1 MKPESMIGKSIPVHD
16 AALKVTGQLQFV
28 DDMEL
33 PRMLHAKVLFSPVA
47 HARITAIDTSEAE
60 ALPGVH
66 AVACYKNTP
75 RRRFNSTTRFY
86 LQAPA
91 PIETERVF
99 DDTVRFIGDRVA
111 AVAADTP
118 EIAQQAIDLI
128 RVEYEPL
135 PVYVDPEQAMK
146 EDAYPLHGTSN
157 IACRVEKN
165 AGDVDKGFQEADRI
179 FEDRYTT
186 PAIHH
191 CAIEPH
197 TAIASMDARG
207 KLTLIAP
214 FQNTFG
220 ERIVLSRIFGMPLS
234 RIRVISPTI
243 GGAFGG
249 KMEACIELIPAA
261 LTMLCH
267 RPVKLTM
274 TRRECMVATRV
285 RHASVTYIRTGVKN
299 DGTITAQDIRVI
311 TNTGAYAS
319 SAGNVIGAMSA
330 KVFKA
335 YKIPNMRFIGTPVYT
350 NTPVAGAMRGY
361 GSPQVYFAME
371 CQLQRIAREMGLDY
385 TKLQLR
391 NLVDPEDSDLCV
403 GHPIGN
409 PRPKDCLARVLELQK
424 NWESMSEENGRYR
437 IGVGWALGVHGSG
450 AFGSQIDQNC
460 MVIKMNDDGSCIL
473 HTGTH
478 DMGNGSLITQM
489 QVVSE
494 ELGIPL
500 EQIDCLASD
509 TDVCGW
515 NLGDFS
521 SRGVYVSCGAVKK
534 AAEDVARQ
542 LRHEAAALLGEPE
555 ESITLQQG
563 CAVDTSGKRVPLAE
577 VVNHAQS
584 VSKNEIFGVATHS
597 SYHVPG
603 SYGVHMARVRVD
615 TQTGAVAVT
624 DYIAVHDVGKV
635 MNRMG
640 IEGQLE
646 GGIQMG
652 MGYALSEALE
662 FNASGHLK
670 RSSLH
675 SYHVASSLE
684 MPQLQTDFIEKG
696 EPTGPY
702 GAKSI
707 AECAVVP
714 SAPAIINAI
723 SNALGKDL
731 HNLPYRPQPEAEG
744 IFRLNA
750 GESCVY
756 CGLCVRK
763 CPYNAITVDCKK
775 KLWRVRD
782 DLCMECGACAMD
794 CPKHCLTLDQPI
806 SE

>member
-1 MKPESMIGKSIPVHD
+1 MADQTMIGRSVPVHD
-16 AALKVTGQLQFV
+16 AAAKVTGQLQYV
-28 DDMEL
+28 DDISL
-33 PRMLHAKVLFSPVA
+33 PGMLYAKVLWSPVA
-47 HARITAIDTSEAE
+47 HARIKSIDTAAAE
-60 ALPGVH
+60 QLPGVR

-75 RRRFNSTTRFY
+75 QVRFNSTTRFF
-86 LQAPA
+86 LQSPA

-99 DDTVRFIGDRVA
+99 DDTVRFVGDRVA

-118 EIAQQAIDLI
+118 EIARRAVELI
-128 RVEYEPL
+128 RVEYEEL
-135 PVYVDPEQAMK
+135 PVLVDPLQAL
-146 EDAYPLHGTSN
+146 EEGTCPIHGSSN
-157 IACRVEKN
+157 VALRLEKN
-165 AGDVDKGFQEADRI
+165 AGDVEKGFLEADRI
-179 FEDRYTT
+179 FEDTYTT
-186 PAIHH
+186 PAVHH

-197 TAIASMDARG
+197 TAIASMDVRG

-220 ERIVLSRIFGMPLS
+220 ERIVLSRIWGMPLNK
-234 RIRVISPTI
+234 IRVVSPTM

-249 KMEACIELIPAA
+249 KMESSMELIPVA
-261 LTMLCH
+261 LTMLCR
-267 RPVKLTM
+267 RPVKLTLN
-274 TRRECMVATRV
+274 RRECMVSTRC
-285 RHASVTYIRTGVKN
+285 RHAAVIRIRTGVKN
-299 DGTITAQDIRVI
+299 DGTLVAQDIHVV

-319 SAGNVIGAMSA
+319 SAANVIGAMSA

-335 YKIPNMRFIGTPVYT
+335 YKTPNMRFVGTPVYT

-385 TKLQLR
+385 TQLQLQ

-409 PRPKDCLARVLELQK
+409 PRPKDCLERALELQK
-424 NWESMSEENGRYR
+424 NWSPLSDENGKYR

-460 MVIKMNDDGSCIL
+460 MVIKMNDVGSCVL

-478 DMGNGSLITQM
+478 DMGNGALIAQM
-489 QVVSE
+489 QVISE

-500 EQIDCLASD
+500 DRIDCIASD

-521 SRGVYVSCGAVKK
+521 SRGVYVSCYAVKE
-534 AAEDVARQ
+534 AAEDAARQ
-542 LRHEAAALLGEPE
+542 LRREAAQLLGTE
-555 ESITLQQG
+555 EADIRLRGGFAESLRLE
-563 CAVDTSGKRVPLAE
+563 KRVPLDQ
-577 VVNHAQS
+577 VMNHAQS
-584 VSKNEIFGVATHS
+584 VSHHEIFGVATHAS
-597 SYHVPG
+597 EHVPG

-615 TQTGAVAVT
+615 TESGRAEVT
-624 DYIAVHDVGKV
+624 DYIAVHDVGRV

-652 MGYALSEALE
+652 IGYALQEALE
-662 FNASGHLK
+662 YDEQGRLK

-675 SYHVASSLE
+675 TYHTPTALE
-684 MPQLQTDFIEKG
+684 MPRLQTDFIEKG

-707 AECAVVP
+707 SECAVVP
-714 SAPAIINAI
+714 SAPAVINAI
-723 SNALGKDL
+723 SNALGRDL
-731 HNLPYRPQPEAEG
+731 HDLPYRPVPESAR
-744 IFRLNA
+744 ILRLRTD
-750 GESCVY
+750 ESCIF
-756 CGLCVRK
+756 CGLCARK
-763 CPYNAITVDCKK
+763 CPQDAITVDRKERF
-775 KLWRVRD
+775 WRVNDSR
-782 DLCMECGACAMD
+782 CVECGLCQSV
-794 CPKHCLTLDQPI
+794 CPKKCLHLDDG
-806 SE
+806 EE